1 MKGVTGIIEMVRDDL
16 CAAVTLKD
24 IFLLQD
30 YKFGKVYEYYNL
42 ILQFIQVS
50 QRILTYSTKNRLMIM
65 RSVTGMIMMATQDLH
80 IPVTRQDR
88 L

>member
-30 YKFGKVYEYYNL
+30 YKFGKVYEFF

-50 QRILTYSTKNRLMIM
+50 QQILTYSTKNRLMIM
-65 RSVTGMIMMATQDLH
+65 RSVTGMITMVTQDLH
-80 IPVTRQDR
+80 ILVTRQDR